1 MTIFDAYVGQRHQ
14 DYSENDQLHLADPPL
29 SQYIGNI
36 IYAVLIWLS
45 RKYWHTNNGD
55 CQQILK
61 SPTDSEAEQRLAE
74 KFNPDVK

>member
-45 RKYWHTNNGD
+45 RKY
-55 CQQILK
+55 
-61 SPTDSEAEQRLAE
+61 
-74 KFNPDVK
+74 